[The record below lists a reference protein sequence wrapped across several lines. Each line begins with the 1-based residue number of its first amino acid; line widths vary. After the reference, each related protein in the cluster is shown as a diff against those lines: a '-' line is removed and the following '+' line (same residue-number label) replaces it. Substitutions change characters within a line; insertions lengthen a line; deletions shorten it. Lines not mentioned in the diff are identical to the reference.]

1 MPADDRSTCRY
12 CLAEWVRSGRP
23 RRSRFGPFAA
33 DPQRLALRTRGR
45 STSIGAAGVVSL
57 RRLVAVALHSAARG
71 HPTRLAVLGAS
82 CSAPA
87 AGV

>member
-45 STSIGAAGVVSL
+45 STSIGAAGVV
-57 RRLVAVALHSAARG
+57 
-71 HPTRLAVLGAS
+71 
-82 CSAPA
+82 
-87 AGV
+87 